1 MEKFK
6 KALIKTLY
14 PHPVILILAAIVS
27 VLGLIYVFTSHS
39 EGSFYA
45 PVIYV
50 ISFYA
55 LSCIV
60 ARIIPA
66 TKQIKTVLHSNKHT
80 ARYLSE
86 AEYRVRISLYTGTV
100 INIIFS
106 VFKFLAGV
114 YYNSNW
120 FIQVSV
126 YYAVLSIIRYIL
138 IHNDRQNK
146 KHKDDNLLHG
156 WKSYRLCGCLL
167 LLLNTTISVMVFR
180 VIWQNKGF
188 SYPGLVIYAMA
199 AYTFY
204 RLIITIIR
212 LVKTQ
217 KNNPIFSAAKALDL
231 SISLMS
237 LFSLQTAMFT
247 SFGTDTSEETRFIM
261 NIFTGCAVCLSVVC
275 IAVIMIIKSNKKI
288 KFIS

>member
-1 MEKFK
+1 MKKFINILTK
-6 KALIKTLY
+6 ILS
-14 PHPVILILAAIVS
+14 PHPVILILATIIS
-27 VLGLIYVFTSHS
+27 VVGLIYVFTTHS
-39 EGSFYA
+39 EESFFSPIIYA
-45 PVIYV
+45 L
-50 ISFYA
+50 SFYA

-66 TKQIKTVLHSNKHT
+66 TKRLKTILRSNKHT

-86 AEYRVRISLYTGTV
+86 AELRARISLYTGTV

-106 VFKFLAGV
+106 VFKFFAGV

-138 IHNDRQNK
+138 IYKDRQNK
-146 KHKDDNLLHG
+146 KHKDNILHG

-204 RLIITIIR
+204 RFIITIIK

-217 KNNPIFSAAKALDL
+217 KNNPIFSAANALDL

-247 SFGTDTSEETRFIM
+247 SFGTDTSEETRLIM